1 MSSSIS
7 IIYIMVSVMNGQ
19 KLYYLC
25 SRHFTW
31 ISVYKRQRL
40 YFLLMKPFTE
50 ELMERFYKYGFYV
63 LLILGIIEWLRFV
76 EWLSR

>member
-25 SRHFTW
+25 SRRFTW

-40 YFLLMKPFTE
+40 YFLLMKPFTK
-50 ELMERFYKYGFYV
+50 ELLESFYKYGFYV